1 MKEGEEMGKFV
12 QIGTAAVRSPEGEFL
27 PAEPIYRELPSETD
41 QSAEYIPG
49 DVLFDLFADKCQ
61 NYIKEAKKC
70 REKSSLNIKRT

>member
-27 PAEPIYRELPSETD
+27 RAEPIYRELPSETD
-41 QSAEYIPG
+41 KSAEYITG
-49 DVLFDLFADKCQ
+49 DVLFDLFADKCK

-70 REKSSLNIKRT
+70 QEKSSFNIKQM